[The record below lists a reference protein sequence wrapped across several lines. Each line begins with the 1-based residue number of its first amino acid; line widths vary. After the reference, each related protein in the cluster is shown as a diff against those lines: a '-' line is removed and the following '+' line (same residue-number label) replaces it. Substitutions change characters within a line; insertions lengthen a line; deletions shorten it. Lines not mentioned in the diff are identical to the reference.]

1 MSFIWIF
8 LTHRGWFWKKKVF
21 PALKAN
27 CGRFPDASWRNLNI
41 PFVEFKGPGKERKGV
56 ENPISL
62 SHLSWACWLSKGYLL
77 MDVVPIAQKNDEISF
92 LSSIFCFLSNPF
104 GFQDI
109 SRVTRSMNNAVYST
123 NEKIVRR
130 TCFQNFTVK
139 TRLWNT
145 LFWNKTWNK
154 TRFWNT
160 CLRQAYLLHK

>member
-1 MSFIWIF
+1 MPSENFQCQHILILRCLPP
-8 LTHRGWFWKKKVF
+8 LTLRPPLPPALGKGYLVRFSCHLFEFFSLTVGGFEKKVF

-92 LSSIFCFLSNPF
+92 LSSIFFLSNPF
-104 GFQDI
+104 RFQNI
-109 SRVTRSMNNAVYST
+109 SRVTRSIN
-123 NEKIVRR
+123 KDW
-130 TCFQNFTVK
+130 K
-139 TRLWNT
+139 
-145 LFWNKTWNK
+145 LFWPCS
-154 TRFWNT
+154 F
-160 CLRQAYLLHK
+160 